1 MDKRALLRKIPSVN
15 EILNMREVQQWLS
28 LLPRPLAVKA
38 IREVLEELRTGIRS
52 GKCKDVRLEEILR
65 NVEENIKFLS
75 EGSFRPVINAT
86 GVVIHTNLGRA
97 PLPVSAVQRIVE
109 IARGYSN
116 LEYSL
121 AEGKRGERY
130 DHIRGLLKELTGAE
144 DAIAVNNNAAA
155 VLLCLSALAR
165 GREVVVSRGEL
176 VEIGGAFRIPD
187 VMKQSGAV
195 LKEVGTTNK
204 TRLRDYEE
212 AINEE
217 TALLLKVHQSNYRI
231 IGFTEEVPVEE
242 LVALGRRKNIPVM
255 FDLGSGCFVDLSEY
269 GLQGEPVVGDII
281 KKGVDIVTFSGD
293 KLLGGPQAGIIL
305 GRRELIKEVARH
317 PLTRAVRIDKLTL
330 SALQAVLYLYMDTEK
345 VKEEIPVIRM
355 LLQDKEIIKKRA
367 QRIIRALKGNNKRV
381 FLKLQQDYSQAGGGS
396 LPGISMPTYVVAF
409 RIEGVPVVEI
419 ERLLRMGSPAVVARI
434 KEETLI
440 IDPRTVDDSE
450 VALLVKAL
458 KEVINRFV

>member
-1 MDKRALLRKIPSVN
+1 MDKKTLLRKIPSVN
-15 EILNMREVQQWLS
+15 EILNMTEVQQWFS

-52 GKCKDVRLEEILR
+52 GKYRDVRLEDILS
-65 NVEENIKFLS
+65 NVEKNIRFLS

-97 PLPVSAVQRIVE
+97 PLPVSVVQRIVE

-130 DHIRGLLKELTGAE
+130 DHIRGLLKDLTGAE

-204 TRLRDYEE
+204 THLRDYEE

-231 IGFTEEVPVEE
+231 IGFTEEVPIEE

-269 GLQGEPVVGDII
+269 GLQGEPVVRDII

-305 GRRELIKEVARH
+305 GRRELIREVARH

-367 QRIIRALKGNNKRV
+367 QKIIRALKDNNKRV

-409 RIEGVPVVEI
+409 RIEGIPVVEI
-419 ERLLRMGSPAVVARI
+419 EKLLRMGSPAVVARI
-434 KEETLI
+434 KEEALI